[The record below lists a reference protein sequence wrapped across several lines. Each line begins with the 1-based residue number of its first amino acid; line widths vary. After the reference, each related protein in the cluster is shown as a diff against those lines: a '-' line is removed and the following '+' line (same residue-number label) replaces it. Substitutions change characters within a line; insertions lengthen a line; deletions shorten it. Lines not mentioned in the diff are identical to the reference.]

1 MSGNRRAD
9 KRLVECQYE
18 RAGTLADPCVYCGA
32 PASTFD
38 HVPPLHYVAR
48 NPDIEDKLLKHPSC
62 AECNAVLTGSVILTL
77 RERREYI
84 RQHLRRKY
92 SSYLKMP
99 KWDEDELAELSEKMA
114 EEIRRSASF
123 SEYVKKRVSYR
134 G

>member
-1 MSGNRRAD
+1 M
-9 KRLVECQYE
+9 
-18 RAGTLADPCVYCGA
+18 
-32 PASTFD
+32 
-38 HVPPLHYVAR
+38 
-48 NPDIEDKLLKHPSC
+48 
-62 AECNAVLTGSVILTL
+62 TL